1 MVNRRRLRSTIRPVM
16 IHDELPV
23 NRSNEPIENSSGIV
37 RILGKRGRAC
47 CRAIPE
53 HEKAGRTL
61 HRAKHSP
68 IGLPRLGEFSPDDVG
83 PSVGVRLRNRAS
95 PAFQLSDQVRRQ
107 FRECLR
113 LEPMDRIRPLGRLT
127 EGLCAYREWQN
138 AEDRGGE
145 CSQGKR
151 GDVRFHLSPSLT
163 SRTIPAYHRR
173 IIEES
178 GGSHYRFSVDF
189 RKPL

>member
-1 MVNRRRLRSTIRPVM
+1 MVNRRRLRSTIRPVV
-16 IHDELPV
+16 IHDELLV
-23 NRSNEPIENSSGIV
+23 NRSNEPIENLSGIV
-37 RILGKRGRAC
+37 RILGKLRRAC

-68 IGLPRLGEFSPDDVG
+68 IGLPRLGEFSPNDVG
-83 PSVGVRLRNRAS
+83 LSVRVRLRNRAS
-95 PAFQLSDQVRRQ
+95 PAFQFGDQVRRQ
-107 FRECLR
+107 FRECCR
-113 LEPMDRIRPLGRLT
+113 LEPMDRIRPLGRRLT
-127 EGLCAYREWQN
+127 DGLCAYREWQN
-138 AEDRGGE
+138 AEDGGGE

-151 GDVRFHLSPSLT
+151 GDVRFHISPSLT

-178 GGSHYRFSVDF
+178 GRGRSLSFLR
-189 RKPL
+189 